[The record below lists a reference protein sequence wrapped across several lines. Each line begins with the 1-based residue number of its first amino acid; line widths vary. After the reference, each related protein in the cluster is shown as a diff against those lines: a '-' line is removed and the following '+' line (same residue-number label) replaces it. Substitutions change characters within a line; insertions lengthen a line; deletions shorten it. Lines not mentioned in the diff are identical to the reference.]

1 MPKVTVLMPVYNA
14 EFYIKEAVDSI
25 LKQTFDDFEFLIFN
39 DGSTDSSAD
48 IVRSYNDQRITF
60 FDSKQNKGYVHYLNY
75 GIEIA
80 KGEYIARMD
89 ADDISHPMRL
99 KKQVD
104 FMDRNPEIGVCG
116 TWFRIIGSNYTVKHP
131 TDDTKIR
138 LSLLKDSAI
147 GHPTVILKTDLL
159 RKHGLQYD
167 ASFVPA
173 EDYLFWVNLS
183 QYCKLANLPEVLL
196 QYRVHQHQISR
207 DRRDEQNEKAQLV
220 RNYQIEKLLNRHLTN
235 EESIYNSLLF
245 QRKININDDLFP
257 VIREWI
263 NKLITINLLNKIY
276 PRQKFTNLLNQQL
289 NNSYQSYYL
298 SKKNIGKFY
307 SLRILKDF
315 WVSKNCHFSYFS
327 NMQKIVFSIKCL
339 IKYPNHQ
346 L

>member
-14 EFYIKEAVDSI
+14 EFYIQEAVDSI

-60 FDSKQNKGYVHYLNY
+60 FDSKQNKGYVYHLNY

-131 TDDTKIR
+131 TNDTKIR

-147 GHPTVILKTDLL
+147 GHPTVILKTHLL
-159 RKHGLQYD
+159 KKHGLQYD

-183 QYCKLANLPEVLL
+183 QYCELANLPEVLL
-196 QYRVHQHQISR
+196 QYRVHQHQISS
-207 DRRDEQNEKAQLV
+207 DRRNEQKEKAQLI
-220 RNYQIEKLLNRHLTN
+220 RNYQIERLLNRPLTN
-235 EESIYNSLLF
+235 EENIYNSLLF
-245 QRKININDDLFP
+245 EEKENINNDIFP
-257 VIREWI
+257 KMKKWIHELILINSKTKVYPRKKFANLI
-263 NKLITINLLNKIY
+263 NK
-276 PRQKFTNLLNQQL
+276 QL
-289 NNSYQSYYL
+289 NDAYQKNYL
-298 SKKNIGKFY
+298 RKKNIGAFY
-307 SLRILKDF
+307 DLKTLKDF
-315 WVSKNCHFSYFS
+315 WISKNCHFKYFS
-327 NMQKIVFSIKCL
+327 NKQKIIFLVKCL
-339 IKYPNHQ
+339 IKYPNYQ
-346 L
+346 